1 MNREQF
7 LVPGS
12 ILIEHQVHREGPSPV
27 FIAWK
32 PHTSQSFVDEKELL
46 KFAAWPKSTPTGAKL
61 REWLRTFDG
70 ITVKKPEVDT
80 ARMAAEGFGPEA
92 HDEPD
97 PTTNTKMVT

>member
-12 ILIEHQVHREGPSPV
+12 ILIERQVHREGPSPV

-61 REWLRTFDG
+61 REWLRSFDG
-70 ITVKKPEVDT
+70 DTLPEPEHN
-80 ARMAAEGFGPEA
+80 AAKIKEVSWGPEA
-92 HDEPD
+92 HEVEPND
-97 PTTNTKMVT
+97 ATKTII